1 MGIKSDQSLTTTAQN
16 ILKTLG
22 YFDLFQYPLTGEE
35 IYLFNSAEVTH
46 TAVKIALEELIGNKS
61 VFKIGEFYSLHNN
74 YSLAERR
81 RNGNQ
86 LAAEHLITA
95 RRVAKF
101 LYRFP
106 YVKGIAV
113 SGSLSKNF
121 ATDKTDIDFFII
133 TATNRL
139 WIARTCMHLYKK
151 LTFLRGRQNWFCMN
165 YYVDENAMEIPE
177 KNIFTAVEIVT
188 LLPMHGKDCLDEFI
202 EKNKWTDSFFPLK
215 RFNNTV
221 STDFKKGW
229 LGKLLERIFAGRL
242 GDYTDTRLMRITEK
256 RWQKK
261 VQNHQLN
268 SRGGHLGMSIDR
280 HFSKPDPKNFQA
292 KVLRAYYEKV
302 DDIIQHKKLSAS
314 FVL

>member
-1 MGIKSDQSLTTTAQN
+1 MTTTAQN

-35 IYLFNSAEVTH
+35 IYTFNSAGVTH
-46 TAVKIALEELIGNKS
+46 RAVNEALEELTGSKS
-61 VFKIGEFYSLHNN
+61 VFNIGEFFSLHNN

-86 LAAEHLITA
+86 LATAHLITA

-133 TATNRL
+133 TTANRL

-151 LTFLRGRQNWFCMN
+151 ITFLRGRQNWFCMN

-177 KNIFTAVEIVT
+177 KNIFTAVEIIT
-188 LLPMHGKDCLDEFI
+188 LLPMHGKECLDRFI

-215 RFNNTV
+215 NFSNTV
-221 STDFKKGW
+221 SVDIKRGL
-229 LGKLLERIFAGRL
+229 LGKLIEKIFAGRL
-242 GDYTDTRLMRITEK
+242 GDYADTRLMSITEK
-256 RWQKK
+256 RWRKK

-268 SRGGHLGMSIDR
+268 SRGEHLGMSIDR
-280 HFSKPDPKNFQA
+280 HFSKPDPKNFQE
-292 KVLRAYYEKV
+292 KVLRAYAEKV
-302 DDIIQHKKLSAS
+302 DDILQHRNLSAV

>member
-1 MGIKSDQSLTTTAQN
+1 MTTTAQN

-35 IYLFNSAEVTH
+35 IYTFNSAGVTLR
-46 TAVKIALEELIGNKS
+46 AVNEALDELTGSKS
-61 VFKIGEFYSLHNN
+61 VFKIGEFFSLHNN

-86 LAAEHLITA
+86 LATAHLI
-95 RRVAKF
+95 
-101 LYRFP
+101 P

-133 TATNRL
+133 TTANRL

-151 LTFLRGRQNWFCMN
+151 ITFLRGRQNWFCMN

-177 KNIFTAVEIVT
+177 KNIFTAVEIIT
-188 LLPMHGKDCLDEFI
+188 LLPMHGKECLDRFI
-202 EKNKWTDSFFPLK
+202 EQNKWTDSFFPLK
-215 RFNNTV
+215 NFSNTV
-221 STDFKKGW
+221 SVDI
-229 LGKLLERIFAGRL
+229 ERGVLAGRL
-242 GDYTDTRLMRITEK
+242 GDYADTRLMSITEK
-256 RWQKK
+256 RWRKK

-268 SRGGHLGMSIDR
+268 SRGEHLGMSIDR
-280 HFSKPDPKNFQA
+280 HFSKPDPKNFQE
-292 KVLRAYYEKV
+292 KVLRAYAEKV
-302 DDIIQHKKLSAS
+302 DDILQHRNLSAV

>member
-1 MGIKSDQSLTTTAQN
+1 LTTTAQN

-35 IYLFNSAEVTH
+35 VYLFNSTGVAH
-46 TAVKIALEELIGNKS
+46 NAVNKALDELISDKR

-74 YSLAERR
+74 SSLAERR
-81 RNGNQ
+81 RNGNM
-86 LAAEHLITA
+86 LAAEHLIIA

-106 YVKGIAV
+106 YVKAIAV

-133 TATNRL
+133 TETNRL

-188 LLPMHGKDCLDEFI
+188 LLPMHGKECLDKFI
-202 EKNKWTDSFFPLK
+202 EKNRWTDSFFPLK
-215 RFNNTV
+215 HFSNSV
-221 STDFKKGW
+221 SVDIKKGL
-229 LGKLLERIFAGRL
+229 LGKLIEKIFAGRL
-242 GDYTDTRLMRITEK
+242 GDYADTKLMSITEK
-256 RWQKK
+256 RWRKK
-261 VQNHQLN
+261 VQNQQLN
-268 SRGGHLGMSIDR
+268 SRGEHLGMSIDR
-280 HFSKPDPKNFQA
+280 HFSKPDPGNFQE
-292 KVLRAYYEKV
+292 KVLRAYSEKV
-302 DDIIQHKKLSAS
+302 DDIMQHKKLSAS

>member
-1 MGIKSDQSLTTTAQN
+1 MTETAQN

-22 YFDLFQYPLTGEE
+22 YFDLFQYPLTEEE
-35 IYLFNSAEVTH
+35 IFLFNQVDVTGI
-46 TAVKIALEELIGNKS
+46 AINKQLQELVNDKII
-61 VFKIGEFYSLHNN
+61 FKVDEFYALHNN
-74 YSLAERR
+74 WQLAERR
-81 RNGNQ
+81 RSGNK
-86 LAAEHLITA
+86 LAVEHLKIA
-95 RRVAKF
+95 HRVAKF
-101 LYRFP
+101 LYKFP

-139 WIARTCMHLYKK
+139 WIARTIMHLYKK

-165 YYVDENAMEIPE
+165 YYVDEDAMEIKE

-188 LLPMHGKDCLDEFI
+188 LLPMHGKDCLDEFV

-221 STDFKKGW
+221 SVDIKKGL
-229 LGKLLERIFAGRL
+229 LGKLIEKIFAGRL
-242 GDYTDTRLMRITEK
+242 GDYADTRLMAITDK
-256 RWQKK
+256 RWRKK
-261 VQNHQLN
+261 VQSHQVN
-268 SRGGHLGMSIDR
+268 SRGGHLAMSIDR
-280 HFSKPDPKNFQA
+280 HFSKPDPKNFQE
-292 KVLRAYYEKV
+292 KVLRAYSEKV
-302 DDIIQHKKLSAS
+302 DDIMQHKKLSAL